1 MNNIDVNQYEFAETS
16 RKNKIKSAIEAMLF
30 VAGEPLNIKDIY
42 TNLELDRKTVKE
54 ILNELAEDFKS
65 ESRGIKLI
73 NIDDL
78 LLSLKTQNLYKSYL
92 KRITDSHNHKLP

>member
-42 TNLELDRKTVKE
+42 TNLELAENKTESLVRYYKCTLMGI
-54 ILNELAEDFKS
+54 ILDWLENDASYD
-65 ESRGIKLI
+65 LI
-73 NIDDL
+73 AFFPDL
-78 LLSLKTQNLYKSYL
+78 
-92 KRITDSHNHKLP
+92 

>member
-42 TNLELDRKTVKE
+42 TNLSAVNL
-54 ILNELAEDFKS
+54 
-65 ESRGIKLI
+65 GI
-73 NIDDL
+73 
-78 LLSLKTQNLYKSYL
+78 SVAGT
-92 KRITDSHNHKLP
+92 LP